1 MVATV
6 VDDERQLDG
15 SRHLE
20 IVGEIVGDSEHADA
34 ALRLVISRDGTL
46 QEAELSLGLDGEY
59 TVIGFEPDSN
69 VVVDEVLEVELVA
82 DDGRAGI
89 RQRDD
94 GDLDLTL
101 TLAGHLEHNE

>member
-1 MVATV
+1 MVTTV

-20 IVGEIVGDSEHADA
+20 IVGDDEHADA

-46 QEAELSLGLDGEY
+46 QEAELSLELDGEY
-59 TVIGFEPDSN
+59 TVIGFEPDAN
-69 VVVDEVLEVELVA
+69 VVLDEVLEVDLVA
-82 DDGRAGI
+82 DDGRAEI
-89 RQRDD
+89 QQRDD

-101 TLAGHLEHNE
+101 TLGGDREREE